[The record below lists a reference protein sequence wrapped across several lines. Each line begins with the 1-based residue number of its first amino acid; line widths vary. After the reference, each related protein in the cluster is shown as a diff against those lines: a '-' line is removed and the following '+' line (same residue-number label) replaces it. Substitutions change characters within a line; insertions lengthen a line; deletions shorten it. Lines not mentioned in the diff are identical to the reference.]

1 MAAPLAIIG
10 IGASL
15 VGGMVSAAGAQAK
28 GEADQ
33 AMYNYQ
39 AGVAQLNAQIAKKNA
54 EYAVRSGGTVA
65 YQSGIKTGQEVGQM
79 KAAQGASGVD
89 VNTGSAKG
97 VRDTITKVGEQDQQT
112 IRENYAKKAY
122 GYEVEEVTKKAEAG
136 ADVVAGEQAKKAGDI
151 NALGSILGT
160 VGSVASKWTSGSSAG
175 VFG

>member
-1 MAAPLAIIG
+1 MAAPLAIVG

-15 VGGMVSAAGAQAK
+15 VGGVVSAYGAEAK
-28 GEADQ
+28 GQADQ

-39 AGVAQLNAQIAKKNA
+39 AGVAKLKAQIAQQNA
-54 EYAVRSGGTVA
+54 EYAVRSGGSAA
-65 YQSGIKTGQEVGQM
+65 YQSGLKTGETVGVQ

-89 VNTGSAKG
+89 VNTGSTKA
-97 VRDTITKVGEQDQQT
+97 VRDTTTQLGEYDQQL

-122 GYEVEEVTKKAEAG
+122 GYEVERETKTAEAG

-151 NALGSILGT
+151 NAFASILGS

-175 VFG
+175 IF